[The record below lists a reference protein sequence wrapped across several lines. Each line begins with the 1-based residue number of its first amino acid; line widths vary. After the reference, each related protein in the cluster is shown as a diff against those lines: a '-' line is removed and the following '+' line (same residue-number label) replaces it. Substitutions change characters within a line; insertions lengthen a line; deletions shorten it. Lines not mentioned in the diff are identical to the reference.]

1 MSARMATTYAARPL
15 LEGAW
20 RGGCLSGR
28 PTGWYLRGVSLQRP
42 VPTQPTMKLN
52 KLTIV
57 LATLALVS
65 LAFAQRIHI

>member
-1 MSARMATTYAARPL
+1 
-15 LEGAW
+15 
-20 RGGCLSGR
+20 
-28 PTGWYLRGVSLQRP
+28 
-42 VPTQPTMKLN
+42 MKLN